1 MRNFAGYSIIVVNI
15 MLWCRARMRA
25 QERKITVYKGGF
37 FMAGGNSSW
46 EKIQQGVNDTERLI
60 VQREYNASMMKAR
73 QTLEF
78 MVKNLAD
85 QAGILDES
93 DLKNMIDALYEN
105 RWISKT
111 TCENYHKIR
120 MIGNKAAHEGDANA
134 YSANQAYHMLSQ
146 EMYTFA
152 DEYRK
157 TRKGAKPLTRPV
169 VTQKSSSQ
177 SYTGTARKGTAG
189 TGRANT
195 GNSSGTARN
204 SKGNA
209 AAAGRTY
216 AGTRNSSAA
225 SSRSRR
231 RSGGRN
237 ASFSFYNLL
246 KLLVPVLCIV
256 LLLLVVKFVK
266 PQSQT
271 KETEGPT
278 AVETMETTE
287 AAPKE
292 TESTGPVYRTTDV
305 LNVRPEPST
314 SSERIG
320 QLNAGVT
327 VEYVRA
333 HDADWAVILYNG
345 QEAYVASRYLQEE

>member
-1 MRNFAGYSIIVVNI
+1 
-15 MLWCRARMRA
+15 
-25 QERKITVYKGGF
+25 
-37 FMAGGNSSW
+37 MAGGNSSW

-157 TRKGAKPLTRPV
+157 ARKGAKPLTRPAV
-169 VTQKSSSQ
+169 AQKSSSLILALHERVRRGLAVQ
-177 SYTGTARKGTAG
+177 IQGILLEQHETVKETQLLQAELMQEHE
-189 TGRANT
+189 
-195 GNSSGTARN
+195 
-204 SKGNA
+204 A
-209 AAAGRTY
+209 AALHLPGAEDVREAGMLPFR
-216 AGTRNSSAA
+216 
-225 SSRSRR
+225 
-231 RSGGRN
+231 
-237 ASFSFYNLL
+237 FII
-246 KLLVPVLCIV
+246 C
-256 LLLLVVKFVK
+256 
-266 PQSQT
+266 
-271 KETEGPT
+271 
-278 AVETMETTE
+278 
-287 AAPKE
+287 
-292 TESTGPVYRTTDV
+292 
-305 LNVRPEPST
+305 
-314 SSERIG
+314 
-320 QLNAGVT
+320 
-327 VEYVRA
+327 
-333 HDADWAVILYNG
+333 
-345 QEAYVASRYLQEE
+345 

>member
-1 MRNFAGYSIIVVNI
+1 
-15 MLWCRARMRA
+15 
-25 QERKITVYKGGF
+25 
-37 FMAGGNSSW
+37 MAGGNSSW

-157 TRKGAKPLTRPV
+157 ARKGAKPLTRPAV
-169 VTQKSSSQ
+169 AQKSSSLILALHERVRRVLAAQ
-177 SYTGTARKGTAG
+177 IRGILLEQHETVKETQLLQAELMQEHE
-189 TGRANT
+189 
-195 GNSSGTARN
+195 
-204 SKGNA
+204 A
-209 AAAGRTY
+209 AALHLPGAEDVREAGMLPFR
-216 AGTRNSSAA
+216 
-225 SSRSRR
+225 
-231 RSGGRN
+231 
-237 ASFSFYNLL
+237 FII
-246 KLLVPVLCIV
+246 C
-256 LLLLVVKFVK
+256 
-266 PQSQT
+266 
-271 KETEGPT
+271 
-278 AVETMETTE
+278 
-287 AAPKE
+287 
-292 TESTGPVYRTTDV
+292 
-305 LNVRPEPST
+305 
-314 SSERIG
+314 
-320 QLNAGVT
+320 
-327 VEYVRA
+327 
-333 HDADWAVILYNG
+333 
-345 QEAYVASRYLQEE
+345 